1 MVPQPPQLPKQP
13 QQCSSSLSCPKS
25 HSSQPSHGAG
35 GHQRG
40 SRTGRKPLGSTK
52 PCAFSILSLGQIC
65 SMPERKLRSPEWIC
79 SRVLESKSRFL
90 RCRERNQIH
99 QGVPGWFWLCRF
111 ATEANLTNSLQGV
124 GGGGGCRRPQHSAYA
139 QPRTEVGAFV
149 DPTGE
154 TEARGLWKLRVAD
167 GWKIPARQ
175 GRGGRQRRARP
186 ELGRGPRG
194 AWGLAWR

>member
-1 MVPQPPQLPKQP
+1 MGKGSTGHRDVPTKGHSSSRLSLSKILLEVHKVVPQPPQLPKQP

-99 QGVPGWFWLCRF
+99 QGVPGWFWLYRF

-124 GGGGGCRRPQHSAYA
+124 EGGEGGAAGSPS
-139 QPRTEVGAFV
+139 TVLMLSLG
-149 DPTGE
+149 
-154 TEARGLWKLRVAD
+154 
-167 GWKIPARQ
+167 
-175 GRGGRQRRARP
+175 QRWVP
-186 ELGRGPRG
+186 S
-194 AWGLAWR
+194 